1 MSDDALRRFERA
13 LASDP
18 ASLALRR
25 EHVALLERAGLTDEA
40 LAALDL
46 AWRLGADDL
55 FDELA
60 RRREARALRLWDDQ
74 LELRY
79 VPAGPFVLGTSEAD
93 PGGRPARLADAGPFW
108 VAARPLSRALLAW
121 HEERRRGRSPARSP
135 WQHPLVGELTAA
147 IHAIATLDR
156 AERPPEVGGRLVLID
171 ELRWE
176 RALRACLLRP
186 DGRSPYGVELDPS
199 RPEWTSDAFA
209 PPEGTAPLAEA
220 RQVVRGVPGVPLS
233 VRVLHREQARRSG
246 VFEVPLGRHV
256 QPLHVYEGVACR
268 PVLLPG
274 PA

>member
-25 EHVALLERAGLTDEA
+25 EHVALLERAGLVDEA

-60 RRREARALRLWDDQ
+60 RRLEARALRLWEDQ

-79 VPAGPFVLGTSEAD
+79 VPGGPFVLGTSEAD
-93 PGGRPARLADAGPFW
+93 PGGRPARLADVGPFW
-108 VAARPLSRALLAW
+108 VAARPLSYALTAW
-121 HEERRRGRSPARSP
+121 LEERGRGRSPAPSP
-135 WQHPLVGELTAA
+135 WQYPVNAPLPGALAA
-147 IHAIATLDR
+147 IAALDR
-156 AERPPEVGGRLVLID
+156 AERPPEARGRLVLID
-171 ELRWE
+171 AARWE

-199 RPEWTSDAFA
+199 RPEWTSDAVA
-209 PPEGTAPLAEA
+209 PPEGAARLAEA

-233 VRVLHREQARRSG
+233 VRVLHREQARPDG

-256 QPLHVYEGVACR
+256 QPLHSYHGVACR